1 MNYSTDTEDTT
12 AVLQKFTPKSL
23 HGHIAEF
30 VVGTPDDKETVAP
43 ITQYEPLSNDW
54 EVIGCFMLYCEAC
67 GYFEE

>member
-30 VVGTPDDKETVAP
+30 VVGTPDDKDCCTDYP
-43 ITQYEPLSNDW
+43 IRTT
-54 EVIGCFMLYCEAC
+54 F
-67 GYFEE
+67 